1 MQQLDR
7 PAYNFV
13 LTCYITA
20 EFAFVGS
27 LIYIIWSKQHRI
39 TRTIAIIYLLE
50 ILCLSCAIA
59 TFFESIHQKKQNALF
74 SISFS
79 AHWIAIGFFTG
90 EYVKVA
96 TQVPL
101 LRKTTV
107 LRWLPMLLNLLI
119 WGTLG
124 IAIYGL
130 FFWDAQNVYVKWI
143 LFTLRTFLAF
153 SLLIVQVV

>member
-1 MQQLDR
+1 M
-7 PAYNFV
+7 
-13 LTCYITA
+13 
-20 EFAFVGS
+20 
-27 LIYIIWSKQHRI
+27 
-39 TRTIAIIYLLE
+39 
-50 ILCLSCAIA
+50 SCAVA
-59 TFFESIHQKKQNALF
+59 TFYEAMNLKTQNALLAV
-74 SISFS
+74 SFS

-107 LRWLPMLLNLLI
+107 MRWFPLLLNLLI

-130 FFWDAQNVYVKWI
+130 FFWDANNVYIKWI